1 MPVNST
7 HADHDAALPGWIR
20 ARDLLAGEDAVKAAG
35 VKYLPRLEAQTD
47 EEYSAYRSRA
57 CFFNATRRAADA
69 FVGLVFRKAPFV
81 RIPEAGSNSPN
92 PLPNSERATRRAA
105 SGIGGAM
112 SGFANDADMLGTSL
126 FGYAKKIVQE
136 VVAVGRAGTLVD
148 WEGDFEKR
156 AYATAYRA
164 EDVRNWRAERVNGR
178 NVPTMIV
185 LAEKAQSGKQKGE
198 FDAFAS
204 DEIEQMRVLRLV
216 PGDPPSQGFGAT
228 SGTSGWRYEVEVWR
242 QEEIAAGG
250 AEARRKVKW
259 VLFES
264 RVPLRLGRPLPLIP
278 FVFHG
283 PQHCL
288 PDVDRMPL
296 SDLMVLNLDH
306 YRLDADFKHGLH
318 YTALPTAWVA
328 GFEKTG
334 TLTIGSR
341 VAWVSENE
349 KATAGFLEF
358 SGDGLG
364 TFERAIER
372 DERQMAVLGTQ
383 VLENQIRVA
392 ETATAIMLRQAGEN
406 SVLANIATSVSES
419 LTQVMRWVYWWN
431 STEALPEMVTDGQVL
446 VELNTDFGITG
457 MQSGELAAVV
467 KAWKD
472 GAMSQ
477 DSMLELFRKR
487 EILPEGRSNADEAR
501 LIEAGNP
508 KAEDGSPQAEG
519 ALSEGSAMGQ
529 EGVVASNQ

>member
-1 MPVNST
+1 MGVHEISVVCRGVQKGAKNPCYVALVPVNST

-35 VKYLPRLEAQTD
+35 AKYLPRLEGQSD
-47 EEYSAYRSRA
+47 EDYAAYRGRA

-81 RIPEAGSNSPN
+81 RTPEVQGPKSKVQSPDGTSPN
-92 PLPNSERATRRAA
+92 PLPSAERVTRRAA

-112 SGFANDADMLGTSL
+112 AQFCNDADMLGSSL
-126 FGYAKKIVQE
+126 FGYAKNVVQE

-164 EDVRNWRAERVNGR
+164 EDILNWRVERVNGR

-185 LAEKAQSGKQKGE
+185 LRENLESRKQKAEMGRSGIANSQSQIAGDE
-198 FDAFAS
+198 FESEAV
-204 DEIEQMRVLRLV
+204 EQMRVLKLV
-216 PGDPPSQGFGAT
+216 DGGELRVDGGKGESK
-228 SGTSGWRYEVEVWR
+228 WEYRVEIWR
-242 QEEIAAGG
+242 QEVKGG
-250 AEARRKVKW
+250 AERSARPTKVKW
-259 VLFES
+259 VLLES
-264 RVPLRLGRPLPLIP
+264 RVPLRLGRSLPLIP

-283 PQHCL
+283 PRHSL

-296 SDLMVLNLDH
+296 NDLMFLNLDH

-328 GFEKTG
+328 GFANAG

-383 VLENQIRVA
+383 VLENQVRVA
-392 ETATAIMLRQAGEN
+392 ETATAIIKG
-406 SVLANIATSVSES
+406 SVN
-419 LTQVMRWVYWWN
+419 
-431 STEALPEMVTDGQVL
+431 
-446 VELNTDFGITG
+446 
-457 MQSGELAAVV
+457 
-467 KAWKD
+467 
-472 GAMSQ
+472 
-477 DSMLELFRKR
+477 
-487 EILPEGRSNADEAR
+487 EI
-501 LIEAGNP
+501 
-508 KAEDGSPQAEG
+508 
-519 ALSEGSAMGQ
+519 
-529 EGVVASNQ
+529 V

>member
-1 MPVNST
+1 M
-7 HADHDAALPGWIR
+7 
-20 ARDLLAGEDAVKAAG
+20 
-35 VKYLPRLEAQTD
+35 
-47 EEYSAYRSRA
+47 
-57 CFFNATRRAADA
+57 
-69 FVGLVFRKAPFV
+69 
-81 RIPEAGSNSPN
+81 
-92 PLPNSERATRRAA
+92 
-105 SGIGGAM
+105 
-112 SGFANDADMLGTSL
+112 
-126 FGYAKKIVQE
+126 FGYAKNVVQE

-164 EDVRNWRAERVNGR
+164 EDILNWRVERVNGR

-185 LAEKAQSGKQKGE
+185 LRENLESRKQKAEMGRSGIANSQSQIAGDE
-198 FDAFAS
+198 FESEAV
-204 DEIEQMRVLRLV
+204 EQMRVLKLV
-216 PGDPPSQGFGAT
+216 D
-228 SGTSGWRYEVEVWR
+228 SGELRVDGGKGESKWEYRVEIWR
-242 QEEIAAGG
+242 QEVAAAGR
-250 AEARRKVKW
+250 AEGRKKVKW

-264 RVPLRLGRPLPLIP
+264 RVPLRLGRSLPLIP

-283 PQHCL
+283 PRHSL

-296 SDLMVLNLDH
+296 NDLMFLNLDH

-328 GFEKTG
+328 GFANAG

-383 VLENQIRVA
+383 VLENQVRVA

-406 SVLANIATSVSES
+406 SVLGNIASSVSES
-419 LTQVMRWVYWWN
+419 LTQVMRWAYWWN
-431 STEALPEMVTDGQVL
+431 STETLPEMVTDGQVL
-446 VELNTDFGITG
+446 VELNTDFGVTG

-477 DSMLELFRKR
+477 DSMLEVFRKR
-487 EILPEGRSNADEAR
+487 EILPEGRSNADEIA
-501 LIEAGNP
+501 LIAGV
-508 KAEDGSPQAEG
+508 KDAAG
-519 ALSEGSAMGQ
+519 AGAGMGQ
-529 EGVVASNQ
+529 EGAAPPLKVV

>member
-1 MPVNST
+1 
-7 HADHDAALPGWIR
+7 
-20 ARDLLAGEDAVKAAG
+20 
-35 VKYLPRLEAQTD
+35 
-47 EEYSAYRSRA
+47 
-57 CFFNATRRAADA
+57 
-69 FVGLVFRKAPFV
+69 
-81 RIPEAGSNSPN
+81 
-92 PLPNSERATRRAA
+92 
-105 SGIGGAM
+105 
-112 SGFANDADMLGTSL
+112 
-126 FGYAKKIVQE
+126 
-136 VVAVGRAGTLVD
+136 VD

-164 EDVRNWRAERVNGR
+164 EDILNWRVERVNGR

-185 LAEKAQSGKQKGE
+185 LRESTSPQSGEG
-198 FDAFAS
+198 DRFAS
-204 DEIEQMRVLRLV
+204 DVMEQLRVLRLV
-216 PGDPPSQGFGAT
+216 PGD
-228 SGTSGWRYEVEVWR
+228 GTEGTNGWRYVVEIWR
-242 QEEIAAGG
+242 QEEAAAGRVD
-250 AEARRKVKW
+250 AKAAVKW

-278 FVFHG
+278 FVYHG
-283 PQHCL
+283 PRHSL
-288 PDVDRMPL
+288 PDVDWMPL
-296 SDLMVLNLDH
+296 NDLMVLNLDH

-328 GFEKTG
+328 GFQNTG

-349 KATAGFLEF
+349 KANAGFLEF

-383 VLENQIRVA
+383 ALENQVRVA

-406 SVLANIATSVSES
+406 SVLGNIASSVSES

-431 STEALPEMVTDGQVL
+431 STETLPEMVTDGQVL
-446 VELNTDFGITG
+446 VELNTDFGVTG

-472 GAMSQ
+472 GAISQ

-487 EILPEGRSNADEAR
+487 EILPEGRSNADEVA
-501 LIEAGNP
+501 LIAGV
-508 KAEDGSPQAEG
+508 KDTAG
-519 ALSEGSAMGQ
+519 AGAGMGQ
-529 EGVVASNQ
+529 EGTAPPLKVV

>member
-1 MPVNST
+1 MAVNST
-7 HADHDAALPGWIR
+7 HADYDVALPGWVR

-35 VKYLPRLEAQTD
+35 VKYLPRLEAQSD
-47 EEYSAYRSRA
+47 EDYAAYQSRA

-81 RIPEAGSNSPN
+81 RIPDGE
-92 PLPNSERATRRAA
+92 T
-105 SGIGGAM
+105 GIALAM

-126 FGYAKKIVQE
+126 FGYAKEIVQE

-164 EDVRNWRAERVNGR
+164 EDVLNWRVERVSGR
-178 NVPTMIV
+178 SMPTMIV
-185 LAEKAQSGKQKGE
+185 LRESVTPPAGADE
-198 FDAFAS
+198 FSSAV
-204 DEIEQMRVLRLV
+204 IEQLRVLRLAPV
-216 PGDPPSQGFGAT
+216 QPAADGPVS
-228 SGTSGWRYEVEVWR
+228 YEYRVEVWR
-242 QEEIAAGG
+242 QEEPAAGR
-250 AEARRKVKW
+250 ANVRKKMKW

-264 RVPLRLGRPLPLIP
+264 RGPLRLGKPLPLIP

-283 PQHCL
+283 TRHSL
-288 PDVDRMPL
+288 PEVDRMPL
-296 SDLMVLNLDH
+296 NDLMFLNLDH

-334 TLTIGSR
+334 SLTIGSR

-349 KATAGFLEF
+349 KANAGFLEF

-372 DERQMAVLGTQ
+372 DERQMAILGTQ

-406 SVLANIATSVSES
+406 SVLGNIASSVSES

-431 STEALPEMVTDGQVL
+431 STESLPEKVTDAQVL
-446 VELNTDFGITG
+446 VELNTDFGVTG

-467 KAWKD
+467 QAWKD
-472 GAMSQ
+472 GAISQ

-487 EILPEGRSNADEAR
+487 EILPEGRSNADEVA
-501 LIEAGNP
+501 LIEGDKNAGGVG
-508 KAEDGSPQAEG
+508 AAMSQAG
-519 ALSEGSAMGQ
+519 AAPPLK
-529 EGVVASNQ
+529 VV

>member
-1 MPVNST
+1 
-7 HADHDAALPGWIR
+7 
-20 ARDLLAGEDAVKAAG
+20 
-35 VKYLPRLEAQTD
+35 
-47 EEYSAYRSRA
+47 
-57 CFFNATRRAADA
+57 
-69 FVGLVFRKAPFV
+69 
-81 RIPEAGSNSPN
+81 
-92 PLPNSERATRRAA
+92 
-105 SGIGGAM
+105 M
-112 SGFANDADMLGTSL
+112 SGFANDADMLGSSL
-126 FGYAKKIVQE
+126 FGYAKNVVQE
-136 VVAVGRAGTLVD
+136 VVSVGRAGTLVD

-164 EDVRNWRAERVNGR
+164 EDILNWRVERVNGR
-178 NVPTMIV
+178 SVPTMIV
-185 LAEKAQSGKQKGE
+185 LRESVSPADAGAGGDGFSSGLV
-198 FDAFAS
+198 
-204 DEIEQMRVLRLV
+204 EQLRVLRLAAV
-216 PGDPPSQGFGAT
+216 QPAAGGVISHEY
-228 SGTSGWRYEVEVWR
+228 RVEVWR
-242 QEEIAAGG
+242 QEVAAAGRVD
-250 AEARRKVKW
+250 ARKKVKW

-283 PQHCL
+283 PRHSL
-288 PDVDRMPL
+288 PDVDWMPL
-296 SDLMVLNLDH
+296 NDLMVLNLDH

-328 GFEKTG
+328 GFQNTG

-349 KATAGFLEF
+349 KANAGFLEF

-364 TFERAIER
+364 TFERAIDR

-383 VLENQIRVA
+383 VLENQVRVA

-406 SVLANIATSVSES
+406 SVLGNIASSVSES

-446 VELNTDFGITG
+446 VELNTDFGVTG

-472 GAMSQ
+472 GAISQ

-487 EILPEGRSNADEAR
+487 EILPEGRSNADEVA
-501 LIEAGNP
+501 LIAGV
-508 KAEDGSPQAEG
+508 KDTAG
-519 ALSEGSAMGQ
+519 AGAGMGQ
-529 EGVVASNQ
+529 EGAAPPLKVV

>member
-1 MPVNST
+1 VRGGVGVSRGIAKNPCYPTHVPVNCT
-7 HADHDAALPGWIR
+7 HGDYDAALPGWIR

-47 EEYSAYRSRA
+47 EEYAAYKSRA

-81 RIPEAGSNSPN
+81 RIPEGKD
-92 PLPNSERATRRAA
+92 
-105 SGIGGAM
+105 GIGAAM

-126 FGYAKKIVQE
+126 FGYAKNIIEQ

-156 AYATAYRA
+156 AYASAYRA
-164 EDVRNWRAERVNGR
+164 EDILNWRVERVNGR
-178 NVPTMIV
+178 SVPTMIV
-185 LAEKAQSGKQKGE
+185 LRELVAPVNAAAGDG
-198 FDAFAS
+198 FAS
-204 DEIEQMRVLRLV
+204 DLIEQLRVLRLV
-216 PGDPPSQGFGAT
+216 AVQPAAGSAV
-228 SGTSGWRYEVEVWR
+228 SHEYRVEVWR
-242 QEEIAAGG
+242 QEEAAAGRAG
-250 AEARRKVKW
+250 NKKKVKW
-259 VLFES
+259 VLFEA
-264 RVPLRLGRPLPLIP
+264 RVPLRLGKPLPLIP
-278 FVFHG
+278 FVFHC
-283 PQHCL
+283 PKHSL

-296 SDLMVLNLDH
+296 NDLMVLNLDH

-341 VAWVSENE
+341 AAWVSENE

-364 TFERAIER
+364 TFERALDR

-406 SVLANIATSVSES
+406 SVLGNIASSVSES

-446 VELNTDFGITG
+446 VELNTDFGVTG

-472 GAMSQ
+472 GAISQ

-487 EILPEGRSNADEAR
+487 EILPEGRSNADEVA
-501 LIEAGNP
+501 LIAGV
-508 KAEDGSPQAEG
+508 KDTTG
-519 ALSEGSAMGQ
+519 AGAGMGQ
-529 EGVVASNQ
+529 EGAAPPLKIV